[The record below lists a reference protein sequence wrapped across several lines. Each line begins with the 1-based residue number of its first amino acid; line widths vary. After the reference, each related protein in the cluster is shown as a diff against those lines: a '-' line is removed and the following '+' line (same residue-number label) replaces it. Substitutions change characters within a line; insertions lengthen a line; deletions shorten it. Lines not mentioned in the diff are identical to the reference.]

1 MEPNTVELNDTIEI
15 SYITFYTRVIAY
27 LHKEGYINY
36 NGEQFQTFGTFCS
49 KALGK
54 FNTRSAQD
62 KFEFQCGETKIS
74 YSFLRSFLTESDPQ
88 RRLVQIYNTVL
99 MLSNR
104 ANNNDD
110 SDSSDC
116 SDNSDDSSDSYI
128 SNNSNSK
135 YNDEHFDHVMQNIY
149 SLSNYTE
156 KLSTFSANQRFKII
170 SELSDTISKFSQT
183 D

>member
-27 LHKEGYINY
+27 LHKEGYISY

-54 FNTRSAQD
+54 FNTGSAQD

-74 YSFLRSFLTESDPQ
+74 YSFLRSFLTESDPR
-88 RRLVQIYNTVL
+88 RRLAQIYDT
-99 MLSNR
+99 MQMFSNR
-104 ANNNDD
+104 ANKNDD
-110 SDSSDC
+110 SDSSDDSDDPDYSNS
-116 SDNSDDSSDSYI
+116 SDNSDG
-128 SNNSNSK
+128 K
-135 YNDEHFDHVMQNIY
+135 YGDNHFGNIMQNIY

-156 KLSTFSANQRFKII
+156 KLSTLSANQRFKII
-170 SELSDTISKFSQT
+170 SELSDIISKFSQT